1 MLNAELCGLG
11 LIYAVCHIQTNTRIL
26 AITVIARSGLR
37 NQVPKI
43 TLADQWLQWSSE
55 PFFKNS
61 PDTHAI
67 THEICAKNIIQAAY
81 FFDTT
86 YDKRCQIQEMVVE
99 NEQKFNR
106 LTHIGELT
114 SRITHDMR
122 NPLTVIINY
131 SMMIRKNSKNKLDKK
146 SLDQL
151 SLIEAEARKIYHLV
165 EDVLNYVKLPPLKL
179 ETHSLH
185 DILKK
190 VIEGLEVSDDVE
202 IHLPKNNP
210 RILCDIDKLEVVFVN
225 LITNAIQAMNGS
237 GTITISARMDQNNIV
252 IEVEDSGPGINDEDL
267 DKIFEPLFTTKEA
280 GTGLGLAS
288 CKNIIERHRGTITAR
303 NNPTTF
309 TITLPKG
316 SD

>member
-1 MLNAELCGLG
+1 MIKDT
-11 LIYAVCHIQTNTRIL
+11 IYH
-26 AITVIARSGLR
+26 
-37 NQVPKI
+37 
-43 TLADQWLQWSSE
+43 
-55 PFFKNS
+55 
-61 PDTHAI
+61 
-67 THEICAKNIIQAAY
+67 
-81 FFDTT
+81 
-86 YDKRCQIQEMVVE
+86 IQEMVVE
-99 NEQKFNR
+99 NEQKLNR

-151 SLIEAEARKIYHLV
+151 SLIETEARKIYHLV
-165 EDVLNYVKLPPLKL
+165 EDVLNYVKMPPLKL

-190 VIEGLEVSDDVE
+190 VIEGLEVSDNVE

-210 RILCDIDKLEVVFVN
+210 RIACDIDKLEVVFVN

-237 GTITISARMDQNNIV
+237 GTITISARAEQDNIIV
-252 IEVEDSGPGINDEDL
+252 EVEDSGPGINDEDL
-267 DKIFEPLFTTKEA
+267 DKVFEPLFTTKEA

-288 CKNIIERHRGTITAR
+288 CKNIIERHRGTITAK

>member
-1 MLNAELCGLG
+1 MLPT
-11 LIYAVCHIQTNTRIL
+11 Y
-26 AITVIARSGLR
+26 R
-37 NQVPKI
+37 NM
-43 TLADQWLQWSSE
+43 A
-55 PFFKNS
+55 
-61 PDTHAI
+61 
-67 THEICAKNIIQAAY
+67 
-81 FFDTT
+81 
-86 YDKRCQIQEMVVE
+86 VE
-99 NEQKFNR
+99 NEQKINR

-190 VIEGLEVSDDVE
+190 VIEGMEVSDDVE

-210 RILCDIDKLEVVFVN
+210 RITCDIDKLEVVFVN

-237 GTITISARMDQNNIV
+237 GTITISAREEHDNIV
-252 IEVEDSGPGINDEDL
+252 IEVEDSGPGIDDENL

-288 CKNIIERHRGTITAR
+288 CKNIIERHRGTITAK